1 MIKKCSG
8 CGIELQDTDSRIDGY
23 VDDLSKDLCERCFRL
38 RNYGVYKYT
47 NRDNNVYEKILS
59 NINSDDLVVYV
70 VNILNLNLDLLS
82 KFKRVLLVITKRDLL
97 PKSVSDYKIIKYI
110 EDMDINSVVD
120 IEIVSSIK
128 NYNLDSL
135 YNKINK
141 YNTSGNVYLV
151 GNTNSGKSTLLN
163 KIIKNYTN
171 MSADITESMYPS
183 TTLDKIDIVINDKL
197 TIIDTPGIVSS
208 GSVINYMDKKML
220 KMIIPKSEI
229 RPITFQLR
237 GSGSLIIEDI
247 IRIDYETNIN
257 SMTVYMAN
265 SLRIRKLSDSKN
277 DFLNGVM
284 YSFNLGNDMD
294 IVIED
299 LLFMKFVSPIKIKI
313 YSKDKYDIW
322 SRKNLI

>member
-8 CGIELQDTDSRIDGY
+8 CGIVLQDTDSNKEGY
-23 VDDLSKDLCERCFRL
+23 VDDLNKDLCERCFRL

-47 NRDNNVYEKILS
+47 CRDNSSYEKILDK
-59 NINSDDLVVYV
+59 INKDDLVVYV
-70 VNILNLNLDLLS
+70 VNILNLNLELLS
-82 KFKRVLLVITKRDLL
+82 KFKKVLLVITKRDLL
-97 PKSVSDYKIIKYI
+97 PKSVKDYKIIKYI
-110 EDMDINSVVD
+110 ENMNINSIVD

-141 YNTSGNVYLV
+141 YNKTGYVYLV

-163 KIIKNYTN
+163 KIIKNYTS
-171 MSADITESMYPS
+171 MSPNITESMYPS

-197 TIIDTPGIVSS
+197 TIVDTPGIISS

-220 KMIIPKSEI
+220 KKIIPKTEI
-229 RPITFQLR
+229 RPITFQLS

-247 IRIDYETNIN
+247 IRIDYKTVNT

-265 SLRIRKLSDSKN
+265 NLRIRKLSDSKD
-277 DFLNGVM
+277 DFLDGIE
-284 YSFNLGNDMD
+284 YSFKLGNDMD

-299 LLFMKFVSPIKIKI
+299 LLFMKFVSPIDIKI
-313 YSKDKYDIW
+313 YSRDKYNVW
-322 SRKNLI
+322 SRNNLI

>member
-97 PKSVSDYKIIKYI
+97 PKSVSDYKIINYI